1 MKTDVHLMIDVKIR
15 NSITCFLYIL
25 LRCQKDV
32 QFKRKTKMLN
42 KPFKKYFE
50 VIKPFEHAGRKK
62 KSNTISV
69 KRFLKTKAKSGNIL
83 VNGKLIL

>member
-1 MKTDVHLMIDVKIR
+1 
-15 NSITCFLYIL
+15 
-25 LRCQKDV
+25 
-32 QFKRKTKMLN
+32 MLN